1 MNKGKKTLLIIS
13 VVLLLGALVFVCI
26 ILFQV
31 REVVVM
37 GCKALDAEYVV
48 QLSGLE
54 YGQNIFLLDK
64 QEITDALSN
73 EPHIKPVSI
82 EVTYPD
88 RVIITVEERTPA
100 AYIEK
105 NGTLLVIDEEGWLLE
120 VLLEPKGTER
130 PLITGLQADAFEV
143 GRRLTSGDI
152 FRVDVMSRVLNAAKN
167 GGIGLNSMDI
177 TLAADIVIV
186 TDKGLTVE
194 LGDDAS
200 LESKF
205 SLVNLFMRE
214 RDDRGIDDTNMD
226 AGILNVSLLN
236 KAYYRKKS
244 D

>member
-1 MNKGKKTLLIIS
+1 LNKGKKALLIIS
-13 VVLLLGALVFVCI
+13 VVLLLGALVFVSI
-26 ILFQV
+26 VLFQV
-31 REVVVM
+31 REVAVM
-37 GCKALDAEYVV
+37 GCNTLDAEYVV
-48 QLSGLE
+48 QISGLK

-64 QEITDALSN
+64 QEILDVLSN

-105 NGTLLVIDEEGWLLE
+105 NGALLVIDDEGWLLE
-120 VLLEPKGTER
+120 VLMEPEGTER

-152 FRVDVMSRVLNAAKN
+152 FRVDVMSRVLNAAKA
-167 GGIGLNSMDI
+167 GGISLDSMDL

-186 TDKGLTVE
+186 TDMGLTVE
-194 LGDDAS
+194 LGDDANLDSKIS
-200 LESKF
+200 L
-205 SLVNLFMRE
+205 LNLFVNEMGDMGM
-214 RDDRGIDDTNMD
+214 DD
-226 AGILNVSLLN
+226 GILNVSALT